1 MNFILSIYKDR
12 RILFNLVSN
21 DLKSRYLTNY
31 LGFLWAFIQPCAT
44 ALTLWLVFEFGFK
57 AAPQSDVPFILW
69 LICGLIP
76 WFFIVEGLSTGCS
89 AIRDNSFLV
98 KKIVFKVSLLPVV
111 KIGSALIVH
120 VFFVLILCLL
130 FMLYGFKPNL
140 YWLQL
145 GYYITCTVL
154 LLLALAWLTSS
165 IVVFF
170 SDLTQIVA
178 MLVQFGFWLTPV
190 FWNIDTL
197 SGTFVSVLKLNP
209 FCYIVEGYRDS
220 MIEQVWFWERPTQML
235 VFWSG
240 LLLLLICS
248 MVVFKRLRPHFAD
261 VL

>member
-1 MNFILSIYKDR
+1 MNFIISVLKDR
-12 RILFNLVSN
+12 RLLLNLISN
-21 DLKSRYLTNY
+21 DIKSRYLTNY

-44 ALTLWLVFEFGFK
+44 ALTLWIVFEFGFR

-69 LICGLIP
+69 LVCGLIP
-76 WFFIVEGLSTGCS
+76 WFFIVEGLTTGCS

-120 VFFVLILCLL
+120 IFFVAILCGLYI
-130 FMLYGFKPNL
+130 LYGFRPNL

-145 GYYITCTVL
+145 FYYIACTSL

-197 SGTFVSVLKLNP
+197 EGSFINLLKLNP
-209 FCYIVEGYRDS
+209 FCYIVEGFRDS
-220 MIEQVWFWERPTQML
+220 MIEQVWFWERPKEML
-235 VFWSG
+235 VFWFV
-240 LLLLLICS
+240 LLVLLFCS
-248 MVVFKRLRPHFAD
+248 MVMFKRLRPHFAD